1 MATRRN
7 QRFDKRTLV
16 RLTTWGTSAAVALM
30 VAALITFSNSGAQQA
45 GLEVAGLSQGGRQSV
60 PTAQLASRAS
70 DAESEKR
77 RQDDAIRLLAAD
89 RDRLLTRVASLER
102 NLDDITGSIKRQ
114 AQQPPL
120 PQIPSRRSDTAAS
133 LPEIPAADPPMT
145 MAAAMPAATAVSPAP
160 QNVPE
165 WMNKRPEPWP
175 STSVAFEMAPLPAD
189 PPTVMASAPM
199 PQPEPAPTV
208 APADPEPPPAV
219 SPPAQAAKNEF
230 GVDIGGGATL
240 DEVRALWNMAK
251 ARNAALLGNL
261 RPIVSA
267 RKDRAGELR
276 LIVGPLP
283 NAAAAAKLCINL
295 GAADVMCST
304 RPFEGE
310 RLAAR

>member
-7 QRFDKRTLV
+7 QGFDRRTIV
-16 RLTTWGTSAAVALM
+16 RLATWGTSAAVALM
-30 VAALITFSNSGAQQA
+30 VAALITFSSSGAQRT
-45 GLEVAGLSQGGRQSV
+45 GLAVAGLTQVESQLV
-60 PTAQLASRAS
+60 ATAQPNARPSDS
-70 DAESEKR
+70 DAEKR
-77 RQDDAIRLLAAD
+77 RLDDAIRLLAAD

-102 NLDDITGSIKRQ
+102 NLDDITGSIRRQ
-114 AQQPPL
+114 AEQPPL
-120 PQIPSRRSDTAAS
+120 PQIPSRRSDATTS
-133 LPEIPAADPPMT
+133 LPEIPAIDPPMT
-145 MAAAMPAATAVSPAP
+145 TAAATPAAPAASTP
-160 QNVPE
+160 SQNLPE
-165 WMNKRPEPWP
+165 WMGKGPQPWP
-175 STSVAFEMAPLPAD
+175 STSVAFEMAPLPPD
-189 PPTVMASAPM
+189 PPTVVASAPA
-199 PQPEPAPTV
+199 APTV
-208 APADPEPPPAV
+208 APAAPEPPPAA

-251 ARNAALLGNL
+251 ARNAGLLGNL

>member
-1 MATRRN
+1 M
-7 QRFDKRTLV
+7 
-16 RLTTWGTSAAVALM
+16 RLATWGTSAAVALM
-30 VAALITFSNSGAQQA
+30 VAALITFSNSGSQRT
-45 GLEVAGLSQGGRQSV
+45 GLAVAGLTQGESQLV
-60 PTAQLASRAS
+60 TTAQLTARSS
-70 DAESEKR
+70 DLDAEKR
-77 RQDDAIRLLAAD
+77 RLDDAIRLLAAD

-114 AQQPPL
+114 TGQPPL
-120 PQIPSRRSDTAAS
+120 PPMPGRRSDTTAS
-133 LPEIPAADPPMT
+133 LPEIPAIDPPMT
-145 MAAAMPAATAVSPAP
+145 TATVPHTAAA
-160 QNVPE
+160 NLPE
-165 WMNKRPEPWP
+165 WMSKRPEPWP
-175 STSVAFEMAPLPAD
+175 STSVAFEMAPLPPD
-189 PPTVMASAPM
+189 PPTVVASAPA
-199 PQPEPAPTV
+199 APTV
-208 APADPEPPPAV
+208 APAAPEPPPAA
-219 SPPAQAAKNEF
+219 SPPPQAAKNEF

-251 ARNAALLGNL
+251 ARNAGLLGNL

>member
-1 MATRRN
+1 M
-7 QRFDKRTLV
+7 
-16 RLTTWGTSAAVALM
+16 RLATWGTSAAVALM
-30 VAALITFSNSGAQQA
+30 VAALITFSNSGSQRT
-45 GLEVAGLSQGGRQSV
+45 GLAVAGLTQGESQLV
-60 PTAQLASRAS
+60 TTAQLTARSS
-70 DAESEKR
+70 DLDAEKR
-77 RQDDAIRLLAAD
+77 RLDDAIRLLAAD

-102 NLDDITGSIKRQ
+102 NLDDITGSIRRQ
-114 AQQPPL
+114 AEQPPL
-120 PQIPSRRSDTAAS
+120 PQIPGRRSNATTS
-133 LPEIPAADPPMT
+133 LPEIPAIDPPMT
-145 MAAAMPAATAVSPAP
+145 MAAAMPAATAVSPVP

-175 STSVAFEMAPLPAD
+175 STSVAFEMAPLPTD
-189 PPTVMASAPM
+189 PPIVVASAP
-199 PQPEPAPTV
+199 PAPTP
-208 APADPEPPPAV
+208 APAPEIAPTVTEAPPAA
-219 SPPAQAAKNEF
+219 SPPAPAAKNEF
-230 GVDIGGGATL
+230 GVDIGSGATL

-251 ARNAALLGNL
+251 ARNAGLLGNL